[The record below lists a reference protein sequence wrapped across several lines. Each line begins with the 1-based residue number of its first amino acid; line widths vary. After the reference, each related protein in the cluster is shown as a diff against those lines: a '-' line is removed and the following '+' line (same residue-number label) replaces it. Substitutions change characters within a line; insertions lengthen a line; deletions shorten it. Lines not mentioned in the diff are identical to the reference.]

1 MAAVRA
7 ACSAAQAAT
16 ISPGNAIE
24 RHVSRPLGT
33 ATLSARTSVHKSSLA
48 ARPSPLCNTGT
59 FLQLPR
65 QPRRQPR
72 CIRVVRASS
81 AGSSD
86 NATNDASS
94 EGSSFFEWLKLPA
107 LDGLFGKKGETEV
120 KASSEVE
127 SEEASEEN
135 VPEQEPELVK
145 EEPPEEL
152 DVVIIGAGL
161 AGLRAALAL
170 QEAGVAC
177 VVLEASDGVGGR
189 VRTDEVD
196 GFLLDRGF
204 QIFLSAYPE
213 AQQVMDYEALD
224 LRPFYSGA
232 LVWFGG
238 SFHRVADPF
247 RHTSD
252 GLSSLFNPIG
262 SVFDKLRV
270 GLLRLKAV
278 STPVDGILS
287 SPETSI
293 EEALKK
299 QGFSNEMIDRFFR
312 PFLGGIFFDN
322 ELSTSSRLM
331 EFVLRML
338 ALAPNTLP
346 SAGIGALASHLAS
359 RLPSDSIRL
368 NSPVSSI
375 SPAVPTDE
383 ADSKGSEAG
392 SGVPSLLTM
401 QDGKRILAKG
411 GVIVAVEQPV
421 AQRLLLGEGGSNS
434 SSGGSSSSV
443 DAASNSSATACQEP
457 RSTVCLYFASDS
469 PAPVAEPI
477 LFLNGSGSG
486 IVNNLCFPSVV
497 SPSYAPPDKTL
508 VSVSLVGAYQDRTEA
523 ELEARVL
530 SLPEHTGVLLPGGYV
545 IVDPRSAEVAQ
556 IAEFVVTD
564 MNAKMDAAVHLEI
577 VNAAEKHASSG
588 HTSSGYNSKS
598 FSYDVVFTATTTTHD
613 THPHSPSRKASVAER
628 WSKLVTSQYEAV
640 VLKSLQGSLAVS
652 SVVRLS
658 SQAPVYIPFEEEV
671 ISYST
676 AARGDSMRDNDTV
689 TGCSDGDVMETTL

>member
-1 MAAVRA
+1 MAGGA
-7 ACSAAQAAT
+7 
-16 ISPGNAIE
+16 
-24 RHVSRPLGT
+24 
-33 ATLSARTSVHKSSLA
+33 
-48 ARPSPLCNTGT
+48 
-59 FLQLPR
+59 
-65 QPRRQPR
+65 
-72 CIRVVRASS
+72 
-81 AGSSD
+81 AGS
-86 NATNDASS
+86 
-94 EGSSFFEWLKLPA
+94 
-107 LDGLFGKKGETEV
+107 
-120 KASSEVE
+120 
-127 SEEASEEN
+127 
-135 VPEQEPELVK
+135 
-145 EEPPEEL
+145 EPPEEL

-161 AGLRAALAL
+161 AGLRAAVAL
-170 QEAGVAC
+170 QEAGVQMKAADGQPPEELDVVIIGAGLAGLRAAVALQEAGVPC

-278 STPVDGILS
+278 STPVEGILAA
-287 SPETSI
+287 PESSI

-346 SAGIGALASHLAS
+346 SSGIGALASHLAS
-359 RLPSDSIRL
+359 RLPSHSIRL

-383 ADSKGSEAG
+383 ADGKGSEAG

-401 QDGKRILAKG
+401 QDGKKILAKG

-421 AQRLLLGEGGSNS
+421 AQRLLLGEGGSDSS
-434 SSGGSSSSV
+434 SSGASTSSSSSSSS
-443 DAASNSSATACQEP
+443 DDTASSTSAIATQEP

-469 PAPVAEPI
+469 PAPVSEPI

-486 IVNNLCFPSVV
+486 IVNNLSFPSVV
-497 SPSYAPPDKTL
+497 SPSYAPPGKTL
-508 VSVSLVGAYQDRTEA
+508 VSVSLVGTYEDRTEA
-523 ELEARVL
+523 ELEARVRTEL
-530 SLPEHTGVLLPGGYV
+530 AGWFRKEEVEAWKMLRAYRIPFAQPGQRPPTDFSGEVEVGGREGVYV
-545 IVDPRSAEVAQ
+545 CGDHKSSPTFDGALASGRR
-556 IAEFVVTD
+556 
-564 MNAKMDAAVHLEI
+564 
-577 VNAAEKHASSG
+577 AAEA
-588 HTSSGYNSKS
+588 
-598 FSYDVVFTATTTTHD
+598 
-613 THPHSPSRKASVAER
+613 
-628 WSKLVTSQYEAV
+628 L
-640 VLKSLQGSLAVS
+640 LAQ
-652 SVVRLS
+652 R
-658 SQAPVYIPFEEEV
+658 A
-671 ISYST
+671 
-676 AARGDSMRDNDTV
+676 
-689 TGCSDGDVMETTL
+689 

>member
-1 MAAVRA
+1 M
-7 ACSAAQAAT
+7 
-16 ISPGNAIE
+16 PN
-24 RHVSRPLGT
+24 
-33 ATLSARTSVHKSSLA
+33 
-48 ARPSPLCNTGT
+48 
-59 FLQLPR
+59 
-65 QPRRQPR
+65 
-72 CIRVVRASS
+72 
-81 AGSSD
+81 
-86 NATNDASS
+86 
-94 EGSSFFEWLKLPA
+94 

-120 KASSEVE
+120 KTSSEVE
-127 SEEASEEN
+127 SEGASEEN
-135 VPEQEPELVK
+135 VAEPEPEVVK
-145 EEPPEEL
+145 EGQLVCLEKPPEELDVVIIGAGLAGLRPAVALQEAGVACVELDVVIIGAGLAGLRAAVAPQEELDVVIIGAGLAGLRAAVAPQEVADGRSALHSLFCFPFPSHTHRAPRGAGCEPPEEL

-161 AGLRAALAL
+161 AGLRAAVAL
-170 QEAGVAC
+170 QEAGVPC
-177 VVLEASDGVGGR
+177 VVLEGSDGVGGR

-196 GFLLDRGF
+196 GFLMDRGF

-262 SVFDKLRV
+262 SVFDKMRV

-278 STPVDGILS
+278 STPVEGILS
-287 SPETSI
+287 APESSI

-346 SAGIGALASHLAS
+346 SSGIGALASHLAS
-359 RLPSDSIRL
+359 RLPSHSIRL

-392 SGVPSLLTM
+392 SGVPSLLMM
-401 QDGKRILAKG
+401 QDGKKILAKG

-421 AQRLLLGEGGSNS
+421 AERLLLGEGGSD
-434 SSGGSSSSV
+434 SSSSSSSSSSS
-443 DAASNSSATACQEP
+443 DDTASSTSATANQEP

-469 PAPVAEPI
+469 PPPVSEPI

-497 SPSYAPPDKTL
+497 SPSYAPPGKTL
-508 VSVSLVGAYQDRTEA
+508 VSVSLVGAYEDRTEA
-523 ELEARVL
+523 ELEARVRTEL
-530 SLPEHTGVLLPGGYV
+530 AGWFGKEEVEAWKMLRAYRIPFAQPGQRPPTDFSGEVEVEGKDGVYV
-545 IVDPRSAEVAQ
+545 CGDHKSSPTFDGALASGRR
-556 IAEFVVTD
+556 
-564 MNAKMDAAVHLEI
+564 
-577 VNAAEKHASSG
+577 AAE
-588 HTSSGYNSKS
+588 
-598 FSYDVVFTATTTTHD
+598 
-613 THPHSPSRKASVAER
+613 
-628 WSKLVTSQYEAV
+628 
-640 VLKSLQGSLAVS
+640 SLLAQ
-652 SVVRLS
+652 R
-658 SQAPVYIPFEEEV
+658 A
-671 ISYST
+671 
-676 AARGDSMRDNDTV
+676 
-689 TGCSDGDVMETTL
+689 

>member
-7 ACSAAQAAT
+7 ACSAAQTAA
-16 ISPGNAIE
+16 ISPGNAID
-24 RHVSRPLGT
+24 RHVSRPFST
-33 ATLSARTSVHKSSLA
+33 ASTSARASVHQSLLA
-48 ARPSPLCNTGT
+48 ARSSPLRNAVP

-65 QPRRQPR
+65 QPRREPR

-86 NATNDASS
+86 NSTNDAIPESPS
-94 EGSSFFEWLKLPA
+94 IFGWLKLPI

-120 KASSEVE
+120 KTSSEVE
-127 SEEASEEN
+127 SEGASEEN
-135 VPEQEPELVK
+135 VSEPEPEVVK

-161 AGLRAALAL
+161 AGLRAAVAL

-177 VVLEASDGVGGR
+177 VVLEAADGVGGR
-189 VRTDEVD
+189 VRTDKVD

-204 QIFLSAYPE
+204 QIFLSANPE
-213 AQQVMDYEALD
+213 AQQVLDYKAMSLI
-224 LRPFYSGA
+224 PFYSSTPIPTP
-232 LVWFGG
+232 LP
-238 SFHRVADPF
+238 SLHILPLPSSYLLSYSPTPIPTTNQPTPTHSRVADPF

-252 GLSSLFNPIG
+252 GLGSLFNPIG
-262 SVFDKLRV
+262 SVFDKMRV

-278 STPVDGILS
+278 STPVEGILS
-287 SPETSI
+287 APESSI

-346 SAGIGALASHLAS
+346 SSGIGALASHLAS

-375 SPAVPTDE
+375 SPVVPTDE

-392 SGVPSLLTM
+392 SGVPSLLTT

-421 AQRLLLGEGGSNS
+421 AQRLLLGEGGSDSSS
-434 SSGGSSSSV
+434 SSG
-443 DAASNSSATACQEP
+443 DDTANITSALANQEP

-469 PAPVAEPI
+469 PPPVAEPI

-497 SPSYAPPDKTL
+497 SPSYAPPGKTL
-508 VSVSLVGAYQDRTEA
+508 VSVSLTNVT
-523 ELEARVL
+523 LEKVEF
-530 SLPEHTGVLLPGGYV
+530 SLPVALALMGG
-545 IVDPRSAEVAQ
+545 Q
-556 IAEFVVTD
+556 LTW
-564 MNAKMDAAVHLEI
+564 
-577 VNAAEKHASSG
+577 ASSA
-588 HTSSGYNSKS
+588 S
-598 FSYDVVFTATTTTHD
+598 AW
-613 THPHSPSRKASVAER
+613 HS
-628 WSKLVTSQYEAV
+628 VTSGRRV
-640 VLKSLQGSLAVS
+640 VEKYS
-652 SVVRLS
+652 SSPER
-658 SQAPVYIPFEEEV
+658 
-671 ISYST
+671 T
-676 AARGDSMRDNDTV
+676 AWM
-689 TGCSDGDVMETTL
+689 DGVAGIGI

>member
-7 ACSAAQAAT
+7 ACSAAQTAA
-16 ISPGNAIE
+16 ISSCNAIN
-24 RHVSRPLGT
+24 RHLSRPLST
-33 ATLSARTSVHKSSLA
+33 AATSARASLV
-48 ARPSPLCNTGT
+48 ARSPPLRSAVA
-59 FLQLPR
+59 FVQVPR
-65 QPRRQPR
+65 QPRRESH

-81 AGSSD
+81 TGSSD
-86 NATNDASS
+86 NSTNDASS
-94 EGSSFFEWLKLPA
+94 EGSGFFGWLKLPN

-120 KASSEVE
+120 KTSSEIE
-127 SEEASEEN
+127 SEGALEEN
-135 VPEQEPELVK
+135 VIAPEPEVVR

-170 QEAGVAC
+170 QEAGVEC

-252 GLSSLFNPIG
+252 GLGSLFNPIG
-262 SVFDKLRV
+262 SVFDKLRI

-278 STPVDGILS
+278 SSPVEGILS
-287 SPETSI
+287 APESSI

-346 SAGIGALASHLAS
+346 SSGIGALASHLAS
-359 RLPSDSIRL
+359 RLPSHSIRL

-375 SPAVPTDE
+375 SPAFPTNE
-383 ADSKGSEAG
+383 ADGKGSEAG

-421 AQRLLLGEGGSNS
+421 AERLLLGEGGSD
-434 SSGGSSSSV
+434 SSSSSSSSS
-443 DAASNSSATACQEP
+443 DNTASSTSATATQEP

-469 PAPVAEPI
+469 PVPISEPI

-497 SPSYAPPDKTL
+497 SPSYAPPGKTL
-508 VSVSLVGAYQDRTEA
+508 VSVSLVGAYEDRTEA
-523 ELEARVL
+523 ELEARVRTEL
-530 SLPEHTGVLLPGGYV
+530 AGWFGKEEVEAWKMLRAYRIPFAQPGQRPPTDFSGEVEVGEREGVYV
-545 IVDPRSAEVAQ
+545 CGDHKSSPTFDGALASGR
-556 IAEFVVTD
+556 
-564 MNAKMDAAVHLEI
+564 M
-577 VNAAEKHASSG
+577 AAEA
-588 HTSSGYNSKS
+588 
-598 FSYDVVFTATTTTHD
+598 
-613 THPHSPSRKASVAER
+613 
-628 WSKLVTSQYEAV
+628 L
-640 VLKSLQGSLAVS
+640 LA
-652 SVVRLS
+652 RR
-658 SQAPVYIPFEEEV
+658 E
-671 ISYST
+671 
-676 AARGDSMRDNDTV
+676 
-689 TGCSDGDVMETTL
+689 

>member
-1 MAAVRA
+1 APRGAGRGDNRSRNRRA
-7 ACSAAQAAT
+7 TSSGSAAGGGGGVCGAGGSGRAFTLALPQT
-16 ISPGNAIE
+16 
-24 RHVSRPLGT
+24 VPL
-33 ATLSARTSVHKSSLA
+33 SL
-48 ARPSPLCNTGT
+48 PSLHSTP
-59 FLQLPR
+59 
-65 QPRRQPR
+65 
-72 CIRVVRASS
+72 S
-81 AGSSD
+81 
-86 NATNDASS
+86 
-94 EGSSFFEWLKLPA
+94 
-107 LDGLFGKKGETEV
+107 
-120 KASSEVE
+120 
-127 SEEASEEN
+127 
-135 VPEQEPELVK
+135 
-145 EEPPEEL
+145 EPPEEL

-161 AGLRAALAL
+161 AGLRAAVAL

-177 VVLEASDGVGGR
+177 VVLEAADGVGGR
-189 VRTDEVD
+189 VRTDKVD

-252 GLSSLFNPIG
+252 GLGSLFNPIG
-262 SVFDKLRV
+262 SVFDKMRV

-278 STPVDGILS
+278 STPVEGILS
-287 SPETSI
+287 APESSI

-331 EFVLRML
+331 EFVFRML

-346 SAGIGALASHLAS
+346 SSGIGALASHLAS

-375 SPAVPTDE
+375 SPVVPTDE

-421 AQRLLLGEGGSNS
+421 AQ
-434 SSGGSSSSV
+434 
-443 DAASNSSATACQEP
+443 
-457 RSTVCLYFASDS
+457 
-469 PAPVAEPI
+469 
-477 LFLNGSGSG
+477 SG

-497 SPSYAPPDKTL
+497 SPSYAPPGKTL
-508 VSVSLVGAYQDRTEA
+508 VSVSLVGAYEDRSGA
-523 ELEARVL
+523 ELEARVRTEL
-530 SLPEHTGVLLPGGYV
+530 AGWFGKE
-545 IVDPRSAEVAQ
+545 EV
-556 IAEFVVTD
+556 EGW
-564 MNAKMDAAVHLEI
+564 KML
-577 VNAAEKHASSG
+577 
-588 HTSSGYNSKS
+588 
-598 FSYDVVFTATTTTHD
+598 
-613 THPHSPSRKASVAER
+613 R
-628 WSKLVTSQYEAV
+628 
-640 VLKSLQGSLAVS
+640 
-652 SVVRLS
+652 
-658 SQAPVYIPFEEEV
+658 VYRIPFAQPGQRPPTDFSGEV
-671 ISYST
+671 EVGGREGVYVC
-676 AARGDSMRDNDTV
+676 GDHKS
-689 TGCSDGDVMETTL
+689 SL

>member
-7 ACSAAQAAT
+7 ACSAAQTAA
-16 ISPGNAIE
+16 ISSCNAIN
-24 RHVSRPLGT
+24 RHLSRPLST
-33 ATLSARTSVHKSSLA
+33 AATSARASLV
-48 ARPSPLCNTGT
+48 ARSPPLRSAVA
-59 FLQLPR
+59 FVQVPR
-65 QPRRQPR
+65 QPRRESH

-81 AGSSD
+81 TGSSD
-86 NATNDASS
+86 NSTNDASS
-94 EGSSFFEWLKLPA
+94 EGSGFFGWLKLPN

-120 KASSEVE
+120 KTSSEIE
-127 SEEASEEN
+127 SEGALEEN
-135 VPEQEPELVK
+135 VIAPEPEVVR

-170 QEAGVAC
+170 QEAGVEC

-252 GLSSLFNPIG
+252 GLGSLFNPIG
-262 SVFDKLRV
+262 SVFDKLRI

-278 STPVDGILS
+278 SSPVEGILS
-287 SPETSI
+287 APESSI

-346 SAGIGALASHLAS
+346 SSGIGALASHLTS
-359 RLPSDSIRL
+359 RLPSHSIRL

-375 SPAVPTDE
+375 TPNLSTYSPVPI
-383 ADSKGSEAG
+383 S
-392 SGVPSLLTM
+392 
-401 QDGKRILAKG
+401 
-411 GVIVAVEQPV
+411 
-421 AQRLLLGEGGSNS
+421 
-434 SSGGSSSSV
+434 
-443 DAASNSSATACQEP
+443 
-457 RSTVCLYFASDS
+457 
-469 PAPVAEPI
+469 EPI

-497 SPSYAPPDKTL
+497 SPSYAPPGKTL
-508 VSVSLVGAYQDRTEA
+508 VSVSLVGAYEDRTEA
-523 ELEARVL
+523 ELEARVRTEL
-530 SLPEHTGVLLPGGYV
+530 AGWFGKEEVEAWKMLRAYRIPFAQPGQRPPTDFSGEVEVGEREGVYV
-545 IVDPRSAEVAQ
+545 CGDHKSSPTFDGALASGR
-556 IAEFVVTD
+556 
-564 MNAKMDAAVHLEI
+564 M
-577 VNAAEKHASSG
+577 AAEA
-588 HTSSGYNSKS
+588 
-598 FSYDVVFTATTTTHD
+598 
-613 THPHSPSRKASVAER
+613 
-628 WSKLVTSQYEAV
+628 L
-640 VLKSLQGSLAVS
+640 LA
-652 SVVRLS
+652 RR
-658 SQAPVYIPFEEEV
+658 E
-671 ISYST
+671 
-676 AARGDSMRDNDTV
+676 
-689 TGCSDGDVMETTL
+689 